1 MVVNDRRLVWK
12 VRRAKLRNH
21 AKLTSVFLPAL
32 LTGIF
37 LMSMIWS
44 NPVLGIFILF
54 PIGAI
59 LALCSGL
66 ILWQVY
72 SSRCDAIFDR
82 ERDHR
87 KGLGGGYSIGTPLHP
102 FSTAH
107 RNSAEAQK
115 AITGRPRSGNLNDIY
130 AVQVISKLVNAQIA
144 PESSYG
150 KTRERRL
157 VANADEWNTPVRSKM
172 PTKNIQTYELNIV
185 LKSGIRVNII
195 DHNDVAVIREEA
207 STLAT
212 FLTVPVWDDS
222 DRGFWRFL
230 LSEKLSPKMFWLWTI
245 RRAAPGAWLFLPGK
259 VRWGITAKDTQWELG
274 YAYLMDYVEVKGHA
288 RVHESDQSDDYF
300 FGPFPLGKWVARQRA
315 EMETLSAD
323 QRNRLEM
330 LAGWAT
336 NDQSSFCLS
345 VTDSCARCYDASRQ
359 PSTCG
364 GKVLDPQARRVKKL
378 SRTLN
383 AFKSRGLQRLKFSH
397 LSRLILHQSVPMLC
411 GFHRSLTAS
420 PSQRRSHT
428 DRRFL
433 DHVRLG

>member
-1 MVVNDRRLVWK
+1 MARTSIEHGVRNWTLPDPFSTDPVAARTRWTPCRPHTGNLKSDERTLVVINDRRLVWK
-12 VRRAKLRNH
+12 VRREKLRNH
-21 AKLTSVFLPAL
+21 AKLTSVFLPGL

-130 AVQVISKLVNAQIA
+130 AVQVISKLVKVQIA
-144 PESSYG
+144 DESSYG
-150 KTRERRL
+150 KFRKQRL
-157 VANADEWNTPVRSKM
+157 VGLVENDPSERNLPVRSRM
-172 PTKNIQTYELNIV
+172 PTKDIQTYELNIV

-195 DHNDVAVIREEA
+195 DHSDAAVIREEA

-222 DRGFWRFL
+222 DRGVWRFL
-230 LSEKLSPKMFWLWTI
+230 LSEKFSPKMFFKMFWLWTI
-245 RRAAPGAWLFLPGK
+245 KRGAPGAWHFLPGQWK
-259 VRWGITAKDTQWELG
+259 GRWGITTKDEQWELG
-274 YAYLMDYVEVKGHA
+274 YAYLLDYVEVKGHA
-288 RVHESDQSDDYF
+288 RIHESYQSDDYF
-300 FGPFPLGKWVARQRA
+300 FGPFPLGEWVARQRA
-315 EMETLSAD
+315 EIETLSAD
-323 QRNRLEM
+323 QRKRLEM

-336 NDQSSFCLS
+336 ND
-345 VTDSCARCYDASRQ
+345 
-359 PSTCG
+359 
-364 GKVLDPQARRVKKL
+364 
-378 SRTLN
+378 
-383 AFKSRGLQRLKFSH
+383 
-397 LSRLILHQSVPMLC
+397 
-411 GFHRSLTAS
+411 
-420 PSQRRSHT
+420 
-428 DRRFL
+428 
-433 DHVRLG
+433 